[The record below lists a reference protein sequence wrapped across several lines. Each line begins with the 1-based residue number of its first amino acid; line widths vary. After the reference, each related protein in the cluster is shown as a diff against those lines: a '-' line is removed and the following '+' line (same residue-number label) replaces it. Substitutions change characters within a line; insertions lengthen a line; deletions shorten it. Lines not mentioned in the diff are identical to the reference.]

1 MSAKVYACLLGQW
14 IDITEEDTLINGL
27 TINEWLIKESPVR
40 ADRLDEEDLN
50 IFKENILKSPLI
62 DIFYK
67 NSIYSINPIF
77 LQIVR

>member
-14 IDITEEDTLINGL
+14 IDITEGDTLINRL

-40 ADRLDEEDLN
+40 ADRLDEEGLN

>member
-14 IDITEEDTLINGL
+14 IDITEGDTLINRL